1 MMGKMMKR
9 SAGIALLITFMVT
22 GVALGQSIASLPDQ
36 GWWTSAGVQN
46 VGEGEALLS
55 VTAYPLHGV
64 TGVEHTASPTI
75 TLGGAKTFLPGAGNT
90 ATTFDVSPAL
100 GDGFAGSMVVSSNE
114 PLVAIGQVGNN
125 ELAFYGLGRTGG
137 QASGMYNGANEG
149 APTITFPTVKHNF
162 GGKTST
168 FYIQAAGNNVT
179 VVATV
184 QTNDG
189 TNHTFNFT
197 IDANKSVVVSMADF
211 TPAIARTS
219 CGEAN
224 TSPCVGALT
233 AVATG
238 GDIVGVALEAD
249 DTASPATRLQVAT
262 MFASTDGATAIYCP
276 VFKNN
281 WGGRYTGV
289 TVQNVSG
296 APLNLNA
303 TFAGSLGDA
312 AGIEYSSVITS
323 VPNGASRTFHAYTD
337 NVGGFPDASYGS
349 VVITSTGNII
359 AQVNEANFAGT
370 WFKATSYTCFAASKA
385 TTKVAFPQVKED
397 FGINTTGVSV
407 QNIGVTTATLQA
419 VYSCSDGNSYTHV
432 AKDVGKGATYTYYKP
447 YQVAANWTGTPMPLT
462 GNLNCAV
469 TVTAAQPLVGIG
481 QEAAATGAL
490 DTKNYEAFN
499 LAP

>member
-1 MMGKMMKR
+1 MSKMMKR
-9 SAGIALLITFMVT
+9 SVGIALLISFMIT
-22 GVALGQSIASLPDQ
+22 GVALGQSISALPDQ
-36 GWWTSAGVQN
+36 GWWTSAGIQN
-46 VGEGEALLS
+46 VGTGEATLA
-55 VTAYPLHGV
+55 VTAYPLMGT
-64 TGVEHTASPTI
+64 TGVEHTSSPTI

-90 ATTFDVSPAL
+90 ATTFDVTPAL
-100 GDGFAGSMVVSSNE
+100 ENGFVGSMVVSSNE

-137 QASGMYNGANEG
+137 QASGMYNGASAG
-149 APTITFPTVKHNF
+149 AATIVFPTVKHNF

-168 FYIQAAGNNVT
+168 FYIQAAGNDVT
-179 VVATV
+179 VIATV
-184 QTNDG
+184 KTNDG
-189 TNHTFNFT
+189 VAHTANYT
-197 IDANKSVVVSMADF
+197 IDANKSAVVDVADF
-211 TPAIARTS
+211 IPAIASTS
-219 CGEAN
+219 CGDAN

-238 GDIVGVALEAD
+238 GDIVGVAIEAD
-249 DTASPATRLQVAT
+249 HTASPATRLQVAS
-262 MFASTDGATAIYCP
+262 MFASTDGATAVYCP

-296 APLNLNA
+296 GALDMNA
-303 TFAGSLGDA
+303 TFAGSLGGA
-312 AGIEYSSVITS
+312 AGMEYTDVIAG
-323 VPNGASRTFHAYTD
+323 VADGASTTFHAFSA

-370 WFKATSYTCFAASKA
+370 YFKATSYTCFAASKA
-385 TTKVAFPQVKED
+385 TQKVAFPQVKES

-407 QNIGVTTATLQA
+407 QNIGVTTATLQT
-419 VYSCSDGNSYTHV
+419 VYACSDGNSYTHV
-432 AKDVGKGATYTYYKP
+432 SVDVGTGATYTFYKP
-447 YQVAANWTGTPMPLT
+447 HLTAGNWSGTAMPT
-462 GNLNCAV
+462 AGNLNCAV
-469 TVTAAQPLVGIG
+469 TVTAGQNLVGIG
-481 QEAAATGAL
+481 QEAAASAAL

>member
-1 MMGKMMKR
+1 
-9 SAGIALLITFMVT
+9 VT
-22 GVALGQSIASLPDQ
+22 
-36 GWWTSAGVQN
+36 
-46 VGEGEALLS
+46 
-55 VTAYPLHGV
+55 
-64 TGVEHTASPTI
+64 
-75 TLGGAKTFLPGAGNT
+75 
-90 ATTFDVSPAL
+90 PAL
-100 GDGFAGSMVVSSNE
+100 DNGFVGSMVVSSNE

-137 QASGMYNGANEG
+137 QASGMYNGASG
-149 APTITFPTVKHNF
+149 GTPTIVFPTVKHNF

-168 FYIQAAGNNVT
+168 FYIQAAGDDVT
-179 VVATV
+179 VAATV
-184 QTNDG
+184 KTNDG
-189 TNHTFNFT
+189 VDHTANYA
-197 IDANKSVVVSMADF
+197 IDANKSVVVNVGDF

-219 CGEAN
+219 CGDAN

-238 GDIVGVALEAD
+238 GDIVGVAIEAD
-249 DTASPATRLQVAT
+249 DTASPATRLQVAS
-262 MFASTDGATAIYCP
+262 MFASTDGASAVYCP

-296 APLNLNA
+296 GDLDMYA
-303 TFAGSLGDA
+303 TLSGSLGDA
-312 AGIEYSSVITS
+312 AGNDYTDIITD
-323 VPNGASRTFHAYTD
+323 VADGASTTFHAFSG

-370 WFKATSYTCFAASKA
+370 LKATSYTCFAASKA
-385 TTKVAFPQVKED
+385 TQEVAFPQVKED

-407 QNIGVTTATLQA
+407 QNIGVTTATLEA
-419 VYSCSDGNSYTHV
+419 VYTCGADTYTHV
-432 AKDVGKGATYTYYKP
+432 DVKVPKGATYTFYKV
-447 YQVAANWTGTPMPLT
+447 YLSESNWSGTAMPT
-462 GNLNCAV
+462 AGNLNCAV
-469 TVTAAQPLVGIG
+469 TVTAGQNLVGIG
-481 QEAAATGAL
+481 QEAAAAAAL